1 MITWSLRK
9 APSEP
14 TGQVEALFV
23 ALNTSRSGSISRE
36 DLRVLSMAKRMNDL
50 EMAQQDGEKMGKC
63 HPPRPKKDEAGLF
76 NLENKQNNN

>member
-1 MITWSLRK
+1 MMTCSHPTK
-9 APSEP
+9 SPVP

-23 ALNTSRSGSISRE
+23 ALDTSRSGSISRE

-63 HPPRPKKDEAGLF
+63 HPPRPKKDSGLI
-76 NLENKQNNN
+76 